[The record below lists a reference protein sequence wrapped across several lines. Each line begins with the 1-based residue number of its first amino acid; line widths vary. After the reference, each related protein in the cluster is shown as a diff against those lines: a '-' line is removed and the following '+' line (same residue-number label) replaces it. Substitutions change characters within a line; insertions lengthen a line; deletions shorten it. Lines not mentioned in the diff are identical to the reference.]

1 MIINLS
7 NLPQSIIFSCNMC
20 GEKFEPP
27 RPSASSLPNARKHVV
42 LVHKKTH
49 LRYFNVF
56 FTQKCCQQI
65 CTYLS
70 FNIEI
75 HKTL

>member
-1 MIINLS
+1 
-7 NLPQSIIFSCNMC
+7 MC

-49 LRYFNVF
+49 LRYLNVF
-56 FTQKCCQQI
+56 FTVNK
-65 CTYLS
+65 S
-70 FNIEI
+70 A
-75 HKTL
+75 